1 MSPEAITAIFSGLV
15 ALLGGW
21 NARQGQRIKAQDQ
34 RIQALEEKVGALT
47 SWKDTARDYI
57 GTLLFVMRTH
67 GITPPEPPP
76 SLGLTIP
83 KAPNQTEE
91 H

>member
-21 NARQGQRIKAQDQ
+21 NARQGQRIK
-34 RIQALEEKVGALT
+34 ALEEKVGALT

-67 GITPPEPPP
+67 GITPPEPPA
-76 SLGLTIP
+76 SLGLTVP
-83 KAPNQTEE
+83 RTPNQTEE